1 MRLKKTFI
9 IFTLYALAGM
19 HASQAATEFS
29 TDFDSLTTGTI
40 TSADLNTVSTGGT
53 WFFNSSR
60 GASHEAQDSGGDKA
74 VLMDDPDGSGND
86 GNILF
91 AGVTLDSSVDL
102 TQKQVT
108 WNFRVAT
115 RRTGNNKGLRFTI
128 VDTATNQP
136 AVQLDWYHNSSTV
149 SLNSGEDSGTS
160 SFAFLNPWDT
170 ASSNVKDVT
179 ISITGNGVTVDFD
192 GLKLFGNVQNAST
205 SISNLRVWSIDSAV
219 GARGVFLDDMALETD
234 TLTGVPTFQDFH
246 YRGLTPSD
254 PDYGH
259 DLIRVYSPPAGTV
272 GVEDRPAILM
282 FHGGGWSSGSV
293 TQFDYFCAEMAKLGY
308 VAATADYR
316 FSNNSVAA
324 TYDDPKELCV
334 NDARLATAWLES
346 QASALGFKDGELLIG
361 GGSAGGHLATM
372 VALQPDELA
381 AAAQGPLS
389 ISAMLLF
396 NAAYHESEIS
406 EVNSLRVDPER
417 QLAELV
423 ANAKLPPPAIHLF
436 GNYDHWRMPDDF
448 LNASN
453 EIQNGIGRAL
463 PFIDACRAAGAEAE
477 LWYAIGKGHSF
488 FNATAWMERC
498 IVEIDNFL
506 CARGING
513 VTTAPASFAHPEL
526 PLELATSLHAWRLN
540 WFQNEANAGDAAED
554 QNPDSDHYNN
564 FTEFGLGTNPLIA
577 DFTSP
582 LSIDS
587 DSSEIRFNR
596 RQETYA
602 FANPVVVVELETST
616 TLAPNS
622 WDPIEI
628 QPEDIVGTVDDIESI
643 AMNYVPITG
652 TNRFYR
658 LSVRPYP

>member
-1 MRLKKTFI
+1 MLLKKTAI
-9 IFTLYALAGM
+9 IVTLHALLGM
-19 HASQAATEFS
+19 LPSQAITEFS
-29 TDFDSLTTGTI
+29 TDFDSLTTGAVTN
-40 TSADLNTVSTGGT
+40 ADLDAVSTGGT
-53 WFFNSSR
+53 WFFKADR

-74 VLMDDPDGSGND
+74 VLMDDPDASGND
-86 GNILF
+86 GNLLF
-91 AGVTLDSSVDL
+91 AGVTLDNSVDL
-102 TQKQVT
+102 TQKQLT

-115 RRTGNNKGLRFTI
+115 RRTGNDKGLRFTI

-136 AVQLDWYHNSSTV
+136 AVQLDWYHNSNTV
-149 SLNSGEDSGTS
+149 SLNNGEDSDTS

-170 ASSNVKDVT
+170 GSSNVKDVT
-179 ISITGNGVTVDFD
+179 ISIVGNGVTVDFD
-192 GLKLFGNVQNAST
+192 GVKLFGNVLNAST
-205 SISNLRVWSIDSAV
+205 SIGNLRVWSIDSAV
-219 GARGVFLDDMALETD
+219 GARGVFLDDMTLETD

-254 PDYGH
+254 PDYDH
-259 DLIRVYSPPAGTV
+259 DLIRVYSPPTGTV
-272 GVEDRPAILM
+272 GVDSRPAILM
-282 FHGGGWSSGSV
+282 FHGGGWSSGSI
-293 TQFDYFCAEMAKLGY
+293 TQFDYFCSEMAKLGY

-316 FSNNSVAA
+316 FSNNSAA
-324 TYDDPKELCV
+324 AAYDDPKELCV

-406 EVNSLRVDPER
+406 GANSLRVDPER

-463 PFIDACRAAGAEAE
+463 PFIDACRDAGAEAE

-488 FNATAWMERC
+488 FNATDWMERC
-498 IVEIDNFL
+498 IVEIDYFL
-506 CARGING
+506 IARGING
-513 VTTAPASFAHPEL
+513 ATLAPASFAHPEL
-526 PLELATSLHAWRLN
+526 QLELATSLHAWRLN
-540 WFQNEANAGDAAED
+540 WFQNESSTGDATED
-554 QNPDSDHYNN
+554 QNPDSDDYNN

-577 DFTSP
+577 DLTPP
-582 LSIDS
+582 LIIDS
-587 DSSEIRFNR
+587 ESSELRFTR
-596 RQETYA
+596 RQQTYA

-616 TLAPNS
+616 TLATNS
-622 WDPIEI
+622 WTPVEI
-628 QPEDIVGTVDDIESI
+628 DPEDITGTVDDIESI
-643 AMNYVPITG
+643 AMTYVPNPG

-658 LSVRPYP
+658 LNVRSYP